1 MTIKI
6 NVGVNKKIGLP
17 DYGSAGGHCNI
28 EIEADNSILDNA
40 DQFLQRVKNAYEMAR
55 QSVEEELSHHRTGGC
70 TNGNTVSQTRSQS
83 SANTTTEPQ
92 RQEYRQDYRNS
103 NAGSYSGGNNSGGNR
118 TVSPKQQQFIA
129 SLVKGIKGLNWNTL
143 DRYCSVQFGKNAS
156 QLTPKE
162 ASALIEDL
170 KAAKSGERSIA
181 V

>member
-1 MTIKI
+1 M
-6 NVGVNKKIGLP
+6 P

-40 DQFLQRVKNAYEMAR
+40 DQFLQRVKDAYEMAR
-55 QSVEEELSHHRTGGC
+55 QSVEEELSHHRTGNA
-70 TNGNTVSQTRSQS
+70 TSQTRSASQS
-83 SANTTTEPQ
+83 KAEPAQQRQEQ
-92 RQEYRQDYRNS
+92 RQEYRQDYRND
-103 NAGSYSGGNNSGGNR
+103 NAGGNTGGNSYSGNTGGNR
-118 TVSPKQQQFIA
+118 TASPKQQQFIA
-129 SLVKGIKGLNWNTL
+129 SLVKGVKGLNWNTL
-143 DRYCSVQFGKNAS
+143 DRYCSVQFGKNTS